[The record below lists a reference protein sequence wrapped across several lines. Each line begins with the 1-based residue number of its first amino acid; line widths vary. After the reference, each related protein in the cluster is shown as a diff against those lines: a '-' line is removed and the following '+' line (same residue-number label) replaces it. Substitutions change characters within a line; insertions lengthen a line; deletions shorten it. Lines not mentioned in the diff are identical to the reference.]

1 LRWRTRR
8 EKKKKKGKQTIF
20 SCFDSF
26 SLAII
31 SPPFTTTET
40 HTRSSTVH
48 KNGDAEVREEKK
60 EKKRKR
66 RRTKENH
73 DFLLQS
79 QSSPSLGGNHLGIIL
94 ES

>member
-60 EKKRKR
+60 RKEKKK
-66 RRTKENH
+66 KENKRESR
-73 DFLLQS
+73 F
-79 QSSPSLGGNHLGIIL
+79 SSPSLGGNHLGIIL